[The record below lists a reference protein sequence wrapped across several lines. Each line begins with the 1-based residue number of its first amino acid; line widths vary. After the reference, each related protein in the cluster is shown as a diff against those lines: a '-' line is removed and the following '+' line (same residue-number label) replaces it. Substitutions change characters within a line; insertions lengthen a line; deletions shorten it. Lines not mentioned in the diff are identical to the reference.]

1 MDRMMADLD
10 KKTNKA
16 KNTALILSNASES
29 QKNLALSEISKA
41 LSAYLE
47 EIKQANL
54 QDLSQSG
61 EDKKKFSELGC
72 LDQMIECISDIRRM
86 PDLNGEIFD
95 DQTLSNGLK
104 LAKYRVPIGVLGYVL
119 DINPAAIMRVAAL
132 TIKSG
137 NSLIIW
143 AGKEINNTCCFLV
156 KIIQMGLEA
165 ADLPI
170 ESVQLLPSHDEEQ
183 LKDFIQCKKSV
194 DLVLLAGSASLTSFC
209 QKNSL
214 IPLVYENKNV
224 GHLYIDLFLNSEKAL
239 DVITNAKMQEV
250 EATYSLSTLLV
261 HEALADSFLP
271 ALFKTLLDKNISL
284 RLDGRCWNLW
294 VSCSLNPENAQLAV
308 SQDWDTAWHSNAL
321 NIKLVKGME
330 EAIEHIHLHGSGS
343 CDGILS
349 DHPVHAMQFSS
360 LVSSEVIM
368 INSSLRFLD
377 ETLMGEEP
385 ETLNNLHKLRLPGP
399 ITLKELMSYK
409 RLVQGNYHV
418 CQ

>member
-1 MDRMMADLD
+1 MDRMMSDLD
-10 KKTNKA
+10 KKTSKA
-16 KNTALILSNASES
+16 KNAFLILSNAAES

-47 EIKQANL
+47 EIKQANP
-54 QDLSQSG
+54 QELSPSG
-61 EDKKKFSELGC
+61 EDKKKLIELGC
-72 LDQMIECISDIRRM
+72 LDRVIEYISDIRRM

-119 DINPAAIMRVAAL
+119 DTNPAALIRVAAL
-132 TIKSG
+132 AIKSG
-137 NSLIIW
+137 NPLIIW
-143 AGKEINNTCCFLV
+143 AGKETQNTCYFLV

-170 ESVQLLPSHDEEQ
+170 ESVQLLHSHDEEQ
-183 LKDFIQCKKSV
+183 LKDFVQCKKSV

-214 IPLVYENKNV
+214 IPLIYENKSV
-224 GHLYIDLFLNSEKAL
+224 CHLYIDQLINSEKAL
-239 DVITNAKMQEV
+239 EVIHNAKMH
-250 EATYSLSTLLV
+250 EAETTYSLSTLLV
-261 HEALADSFLP
+261 HEAIADSFLP
-271 ALFKTLLDKNISL
+271 FLFKTLLDKGISL
-284 RLDGRCWNLW
+284 RLDDRGWNLFA
-294 VSCSLNPENAQLAV
+294 SCYLNLGNAQLAV
-308 SQDWDTAWHSNAL
+308 LQDWDTAWHSNVL
-321 NIKLVKGME
+321 NIKLVKDME
-330 EAIEHIHLHGSGS
+330 EAIEHIHLHGAGS

-377 ETLMGEEP
+377 EASRGGEP
-385 ETLNNLHKLRLPGP
+385 ETLINLHKLRIPGP
-399 ITLKELMSYK
+399 LALKELMSYK